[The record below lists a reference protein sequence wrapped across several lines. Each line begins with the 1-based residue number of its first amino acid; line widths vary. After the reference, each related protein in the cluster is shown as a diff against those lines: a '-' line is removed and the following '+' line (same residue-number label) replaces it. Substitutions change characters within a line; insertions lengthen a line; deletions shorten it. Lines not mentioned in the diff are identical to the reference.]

1 MAITVEL
8 FNDETTAERITAR
21 IDAMTGPAAWQE
33 VSALLQLR
41 AALATIDPAQA
52 DAIFAA
58 ATTLASAWADAALLV
73 GGWQP
78 TQARGCLP
86 SRVKRVSINGH
97 VEVIR

>member
-1 MAITVEL
+1 MMQLTDDLREKVQAAIEAKA
-8 FNDETTAERITAR
+8 DP
-21 IDAMTGPAAWQE
+21 DALPN
-33 VSALLQLR
+33 LR
-41 AALATIDPAQA
+41 QALATVADPQHQ

-58 ATTLASAWADAALLV
+58 AITLASTWADAALLV